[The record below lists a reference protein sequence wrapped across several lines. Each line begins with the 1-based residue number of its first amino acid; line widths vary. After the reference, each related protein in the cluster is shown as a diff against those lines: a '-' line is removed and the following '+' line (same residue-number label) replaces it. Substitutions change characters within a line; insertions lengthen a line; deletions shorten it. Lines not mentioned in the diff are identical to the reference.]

1 MQIKIFTIPIA
12 DNGILQEEM
21 NKFMRGHKVLEVS
34 QEFYQS
40 QSGAAWCF
48 CVKYIDT
55 AISYTQNTRKAK
67 IDYRD
72 ELDEATFKIFSKL
85 RQNRKQI
92 AEENGIPAYAVF
104 TDAELASI
112 AKLPKITPANIKTIK
127 GIGEK
132 KVEKYGELINKEQ

>member
-1 MQIKIFTIPIA
+1 MQIKTFTIPIT
-12 DNGILQEEM
+12 DNGILQEDM

-48 CVKYIDT
+48 CVKYIDAAT
-55 AISYTQNTRKAK
+55 SFTQNTRKAK
-67 IDYRD
+67 IDYR
-72 ELDEATFKIFSKL
+72 EVLDEATFKIFARL
-85 RQNRKQI
+85 RQNRKAI

-112 AKLPKITPANIKTIK
+112 SKLTEITPANIKTIK

-132 KVEKYGELINKEQ
+132 KVEKYAELINKE